1 MNEERALVLTF
12 QVGALS
18 EADSVSQEDRD
29 DENPDNRFQLQRH
42 PFSK

>member
-12 QVGALS
+12 QVGVLS
-18 EADSVSQEDRD
+18 DSVSQEVGG

-42 PFSK
+42 PFSE